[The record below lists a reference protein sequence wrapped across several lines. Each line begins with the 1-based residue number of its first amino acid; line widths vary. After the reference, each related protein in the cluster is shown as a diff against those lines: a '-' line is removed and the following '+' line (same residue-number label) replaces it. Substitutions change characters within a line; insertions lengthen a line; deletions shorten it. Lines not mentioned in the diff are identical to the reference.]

1 MNTLLRALWGT
12 FPYVLKTKPAMG
24 DEINDRDALDDLP
37 ESIQSSTK
45 VIMKNIYV
53 SNLSYTT
60 DNQQLKALF
69 SPFGG
74 VMSASIIMD
83 RDTGRS
89 KGFGFV
95 EMENEGDAA
104 AAIIALN
111 GKVIEGRPLKVNEA
125 KPREQ
130 SRTTT
135 GGRYGRGLPG
145 SSPVR

>member
-1 MNTLLRALWGT
+1 M
-12 FPYVLKTKPAMG
+12 
-24 DEINDRDALDDLP
+24 
-37 ESIQSSTK
+37 SSMIGMPWK
-45 VIMKNIYV
+45 ISQNLSNQAHVIMKNLYV

-69 SPFGG
+69 SPHGT
-74 VMSASIIMD
+74 VVSASIITD
-83 RDTGRS
+83 RETGRS

-95 EMENEGDAA
+95 EMENDGEAA
-104 AAIIALN
+104 AAISALN

-125 KPREQ
+125 RPREQ

-145 SSPVR
+145 SSPLR

>member
-1 MNTLLRALWGT
+1 MIGMPWKISQNLSNQAH
-12 FPYVLKTKPAMG
+12 
-24 DEINDRDALDDLP
+24 
-37 ESIQSSTK
+37 
-45 VIMKNIYV
+45 VIMKNLYV

-69 SPFGG
+69 SPHGT
-74 VMSASIIMD
+74 VVSASIIMD
-83 RDTGRS
+83 RETGRS

-95 EMENEGDAA
+95 EMENDREAA
-104 AAIIALN
+104 AAISTLN

-125 KPREQ
+125 RPREQ

-145 SSPVR
+145 SGPSR